1 MAVWCLAFHAA
12 WLCRHSGACCRAGWS
27 IPVEIPAFET
37 LRRHFGSRED
47 AGQLFVH
54 EGHMPEGA
62 AAIVGTRHN
71 GACVFFDEV
80 ANERRC
86 EIHRT
91 LGASNLPLACRQFP
105 RVAMQDRR
113 GTFVTLSHF
122 CPTAAGLLLGA
133 TSFDVVQAPPGLAL
147 DGALEGLDATA
158 VLPPLLRP
166 NLLTDLDGYGAWER
180 RALGSL
186 ADDRLSAE
194 QATAAIEHATKRL
207 DEWVPGNV
215 SLANAVERAFREADP
230 SGVGPDIAR
239 EKALFAIV
247 SGSVPSG
254 LEHPS
259 VPTIHP
265 ATWAESLALLQIHDR
280 PVRAWLAARLFGNW
294 MAYSAPGLRV
304 VATAVRAYLSVL
316 RIEAARLGQDRH
328 DLTQAQHFTE
338 AVRKADLL
346 IVHLSDVRVLTP
358 LLARVA

>member
-27 IPVEIPAFET
+27 IPVEGPAFET

-91 LGASNLPLACRQFP
+91 LGASSLPLACRQFP

-122 CPTAAGLLLGA
+122 CPTAAGLLLEA

-186 ADDRLSAE
+186 ADR
-194 QATAAIEHATKRL
+194 
-207 DEWVPGNV
+207 P
-215 SLANAVERAFREADP
+215 P
-230 SGVGPDIAR
+230 VG
-239 EKALFAIV
+239 
-247 SGSVPSG
+247 
-254 LEHPS
+254 
-259 VPTIHP
+259 
-265 ATWAESLALLQIHDR
+265 
-280 PVRAWLAARLFGNW
+280 
-294 MAYSAPGLRV
+294 
-304 VATAVRAYLSVL
+304 
-316 RIEAARLGQDRH
+316 
-328 DLTQAQHFTE
+328 
-338 AVRKADLL
+338 
-346 IVHLSDVRVLTP
+346 
-358 LLARVA
+358 